1 MNVRSAVRRV
11 AAFADRLLP
20 GPDGLVV
27 LIYHRVQG
35 GSDSAVDLP
44 ITSFRAQME
53 LLAEWGSVLPL
64 RQAVD
69 SLRRGEQPTGV
80 VITFDDGA
88 ADFCDQAVPVMRE
101 LQLPSTLYLVTS
113 APDAGELPWGVPA
126 ASWSALREATADGLV
141 DVQSHTH
148 RHTLLHH
155 TSAAAAVDELDRSI
169 DAIGDELGS
178 APTHF
183 AYPKA
188 VPGNRA
194 ARAAV
199 AARFQSAALAGHRVN
214 TSAGQL
220 QRLGRV
226 PISRSDSLDAFA
238 AKARGGLRVEGL
250 ARHLYGRVR
259 YRSAIT

>member
-1 MNVRSAVRRV
+1 MNARRVVRSA
-11 AAFADRLLP
+11 AAVADRLLP
-20 GPDGLVV
+20 TPEGLVV
-27 LIYHRVQG
+27 LIYHRVG
-35 GSDSAVDLP
+35 GDSDSAVDLP
-44 ITSFRAQME
+44 TDTFRAQME
-53 LLAEWGSVLPL
+53 LLAQWGTVLPL
-64 RQAVD
+64 HQAVGA
-69 SLRRGEQPTGV
+69 LRRGDRPTGV

-88 ADFCDQAVPVMRE
+88 ADFCTTAVPIMRN

-113 APDAGELPWGVPA
+113 APDTGSLPWGVPA
-126 ASWSALREATADGLV
+126 ASWGALREATADGLV

-155 TSAAAAVDELDRSI
+155 TTATAAADELDRSI
-169 DAIGDELGS
+169 DAISQQLGA
-178 APTHF
+178 APVHF

-214 TSAGQL
+214 TAASQL

-226 PISRSDSLDAFA
+226 PISRGDSTSTFA
-238 AKARGGLRVEGL
+238 VKAGGGLRVEGI

-259 YRSAIT
+259 YRSSVT

>member
-1 MNVRSAVRRV
+1 MSARSLVRR
-11 AAFADRLLP
+11 AAAVADRLLP
-20 GPDGLVV
+20 TPEGLVV
-27 LIYHRVQG
+27 LIYHRVGG

-44 ITSFRAQME
+44 VATFRTQME
-53 LLAEWGSVLPL
+53 WLAERHAVLPL
-64 RQAVD
+64 ATAVD
-69 SLRRGEQPTGV
+69 ALRRGERPTGV

-88 ADFCDQAVPVMRE
+88 ADFCDHAVPVMRD

-126 ASWSALREATADGLV
+126 VSWSALRDAAADGLV

-155 TSAAAAVDELDRSI
+155 TSAIATADELDRSI
-169 DAIGDELGS
+169 AAIADELGHTP
-178 APTHF
+178 AHF

-214 TSAGQL
+214 TSARHL
-220 QRLGRV
+220 QSLGRV
-226 PISRSDSLDAFA
+226 PISRGDSLDAFA
-238 AKARGGLRVEGL
+238 AKAAGGFRVEGF

-259 YRSAIT
+259 YRTAIT